1 VSICVVSDDVP
12 LVVPPLF
19 ILPSEELLDV
29 ESVVLLL
36 SPELQ
41 ATANNKALPKMIFF
55 MVLCFTFNN
64 YITACEKVRICSN
77 FLPCI
82 LL

>member
-1 VSICVVSDDVP
+1 VP

-19 ILPSEELLDV
+19 ILPSEELLEV
-29 ESVVLLL
+29 ESDVLLL

-55 MVLCFTFNN
+55 IVLFFTFNN
-64 YITACEKVRICSN
+64 YMTAYDILRKYSN

-82 LL
+82 VL